1 MHLKFFATCL
11 ALATMALTSHVCDA
25 RKRDPP
31 QDGVNQP
38 DGSTA
43 IQEKHEHLKGRKK
56 VTTPCQLTNSTGDVI
71 DVRNC
76 SDACSGNSLQL
87 LDANNAVQFTV
98 TFCSGDVLNKTRLLV
113 SILTMHSHLL
123 GYAHAQTHTRTNK
136 GQSSQAV
143 S

>member
-113 SILTMHSHLL
+113 SIPHICAVLYL
-123 GYAHAQTHTRTNK
+123 GYAQAQTLTHTNQRL
-136 GQSSQAV
+136 SS
-143 S
+143 